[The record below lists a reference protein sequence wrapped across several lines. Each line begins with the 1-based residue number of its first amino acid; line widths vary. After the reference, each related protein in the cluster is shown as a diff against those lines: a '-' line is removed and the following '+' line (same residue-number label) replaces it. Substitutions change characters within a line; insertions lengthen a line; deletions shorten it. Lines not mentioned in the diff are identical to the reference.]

1 MPPPHGILDYFEMKA
16 PPIQSPI
23 RPARPEDVPDILEMI
38 AELAEFEKLSDQL
51 IATETDF
58 QNALFSEN
66 PAAEA
71 LVATDPADPE
81 NLVGYAIFFSTF
93 STFVGKTGIWL
104 EDIYVKPEFRGSKLG
119 KLLLQTLAGI
129 TKERGAGRLEWCVL
143 DWNQRAI
150 DFYEHIGSDVM
161 PDWRI
166 CRMNRDEL
174 TRFADGE

>member
-1 MPPPHGILDYFEMKA
+1 MPPPHGILDYFAMN
-16 PPIQSPI
+16 PPLTPSFV
-23 RPARPEDVPDILEMI
+23 RPATPKDVPAILKMI

-58 QNALFSEN
+58 QNALFSAN

-93 STFVGKTGIWL
+93 STFVGKAGIWL
-104 EDIYVKPEFRGSKLG
+104 EDIYVKPEFRGAKLG
-119 KLLLQTLAGI
+119 KMLLQTLAGI
-129 TKERGAGRLEWCVL
+129 AKDRDAGRLEWCVL
-143 DWNQRAI
+143 DWNRRAI

-174 TRFADGE
+174 IQFAEGE